1 MTNRPDDI
9 AIISVAG
16 RFPGA
21 NTVEQFW
28 QNLAAGVES
37 IQQFTEAEVLAAGV
51 DPACLQDPSYV
62 RAGAPLDDI
71 DCFDAAFFG
80 YSPREATLMDPQQRV
95 FLECAWEALERAGY
109 APTQCRDRI
118 GVYAGVSSNDYWQAL
133 QARPDLTATLGH
145 YQTLLGN
152 DKDFLSSRVSYKL
165 NLKGPSLTV
174 QTACSTSLVATV
186 LACQSLLTYQC
197 DMALAGGVSI
207 HTPQTAGY
215 RYQPGGIFSPDGH
228 CRAFDAQAQGTVGG
242 NGVGIVVLK
251 RLEEA
256 IAAGD
261 LIYAVIRGAAIN
273 NDGADKVGYTA
284 PSVAGQAAAIAEALA
299 LAEVEPE
306 TLAYLEAHGTGTALG
321 DPIEVAAL
329 TQAFHSSKRQFCAL
343 GSVKA
348 NIGHLDAAAGIAG
361 LIKTTLALHHRQL
374 PPSLHFE
381 QPNPQIDFANSPFY
395 VNTQRQDWPTNAP
408 LRAGVSAMGIGGTNA
423 HVVLEAAPG
432 RSPSSL
438 SRPWQVLLLSAKTAP
453 ALEQLADNLAQHLDT
468 HPELALADVAYTL
481 HGGRGAF
488 GQRRMLVCQSREAAI
503 AALRATSEP
512 NSQTQAQPAVAFL
525 FPGQGAQYVQ
535 MAQELYHSE
544 PDFQQT
550 IDHCAEL
557 LKSQLGWD
565 LRSLLYPHPDQ
576 LETAQAQL
584 QETAMAQ
591 PVLFAVEYA
600 LAQLWITWGIEP
612 QALLGHSLGEFVA
625 ACLAGVFSL
634 ADALHLVAL
643 RGQLMQQMPAGH
655 MLSVALSAEQVQ
667 PYLGDDCWLAVHN
680 APQLCVVS
688 GTVAAIATLQ
698 TRLEQDQISCRQ
710 LNTSHAFHSPLMESA
725 LAPFRQAVSQV
736 TLHPPQMPLMSN
748 VTGTWLTPAEATS
761 PEYWVRHLR
770 QPVQFSQGVSELLH
784 QSPTV
789 LLEVGPG
796 RTLATLA
803 RQQPLGDTQILTSLR
818 HPQEQIS
825 DAAFLLRT
833 LGQLWLTGVAIDGAA
848 FYRHEQRQRVLLPT
862 YPFERQRYWV
872 EPAPADAV
880 RPHPTATPPGRAPM
894 EQWFYL
900 PTWTRS
906 PIPFAPTAE
915 RSQRTWLLF
924 IDERGIGEQL
934 ARRLRATD
942 HAVVVVRAGA
952 QFEQQE
958 HDYCLNPNQPDD
970 YRALVRS
977 LRQAGQFPD
986 VIVHGWSLSLTTPAF
1001 NLNQW
1006 DTGLFA
1012 AAQDL
1017 GFYSVLYLTQ
1027 ALQQAELTEP
1037 LTLWLLTNQVHA
1049 VTGVER
1055 LCPEQATVVGTHAVI
1070 AQECPAIACR
1080 PVDVDVPDIL
1090 TPDLLGRLV
1099 ACLWSELLHS
1109 TGDRPTDA
1117 HIVAYRSQH
1126 RWTQTFEPLPIPAPE
1141 PLPQPLR
1148 PQGVYLITGG
1158 LAGIGNA
1165 LAEDLA
1171 QTAQARLAFLEA
1183 EPLPPR
1189 SDWPRWLAEQ
1199 PDSDPVCRKI
1209 RHLQRL
1215 ESLGAE
1221 VLVCTAEVSNLAQ
1234 VQGAIA
1240 QIEARWGALHG
1251 VMHTAE
1257 TTAEASF
1264 RPIQQTER
1272 QDSEWQ
1278 FAPKVKGLQ
1287 VLAQALAPKCLDFCL
1302 VQSSI
1307 ASQLG
1312 GFIAHAA
1319 ANWFMDA
1326 LMPALNQT
1334 QPTPW
1339 ISVNWEGWRFW
1350 NQVDAETSAAAATA
1364 TLSRQEGVETFKRVL
1379 TLRNIP
1385 QVVVSTTDLAPRM
1398 QQQRHRVER
1407 SPARPVAPDLP
1418 RADRPRNAIEQTVAS
1433 IWQDLLG
1440 IDDIGIHATFFDL
1453 GGHSLLA
1460 VQVMSRIRAAFQVE
1474 LPLRILLIE
1483 QPTIAGLAAAIA
1495 DQVSPA
1501 DQPSPA
1507 STDALDAIQDI
1518 LTDLEALSPEDLDAL
1533 LAKS

>member
-9 AIISVAG
+9 AIISLAG

-21 NTVEQFW
+21 KTVEQFW

-37 IQQFTEAEVLAAGV
+37 IQSFSEAEVLAAGV
-51 DPACLQDPSYV
+51 DQACLRDPSYV

-109 APTQCRDRI
+109 APTQCRDRV

-133 QARPDLTATLGH
+133 QARPDLTATVGH

-251 RLEEA
+251 RLEDA

-299 LAEVEPE
+299 LADVEPE
-306 TLAYLEAHGTGTALG
+306 TLSYLEAHGTGTALG
-321 DPIEVAAL
+321 DPIEIAAL
-329 TQAFHSSKRQFCAL
+329 TQAFNSSKRQFCAI

-361 LIKTTLALHHRQL
+361 LIKTAQALHHRQL
-374 PPSLHFE
+374 PPSLNFE
-381 QPNPQIDFANSPFY
+381 QPNPQINFASSPFY
-395 VNTQRQDWPTNAP
+395 VNTQRQDWPANSP

-423 HVVLEAAPG
+423 HVVLEAAPE
-432 RSPSSL
+432 RSPSSP
-438 SRPWQVLLLSAKTAP
+438 SRPWQVLLLSAKTPP
-453 ALEQLADNLAQHLDT
+453 ALEQVAHNLAQHLET
-468 HPELALADVAYTL
+468 HPEMALADVAYTL
-481 HGGRGAF
+481 HTGRVAF
-488 GQRRMLVCQSREAAI
+488 GQRRMLVCQNRDEAI
-503 AALRATSEP
+503 AALRAPSGP
-512 NSQTQAQPAVAFL
+512 AAQTQDHPTVAFL
-525 FPGQGAQYVQ
+525 FPGQGSQYVQ
-535 MAQELYHSE
+535 MAQELYQTE

-550 IDHCAEL
+550 IDYCAAL

-576 LETAQAQL
+576 IEAAQAQL
-584 QETAMAQ
+584 QETAIAQ
-591 PVLFAVEYA
+591 PVLFVVEYA
-600 LAQLWITWGIEP
+600 LAQLWITWGIQP
-612 QALLGHSLGEFVA
+612 QALLGHSLGEYVV

-643 RGQLMQQMPAGH
+643 RGQLMQQMPTGK
-655 MLSVALSAEQVQ
+655 MLSVALSADQVE
-667 PYLGDDCWLAVHN
+667 PYLGDECWLAVHN

-698 TRLEQDQISCRQ
+698 TRLERDNISCRR
-710 LNTSHAFHSPLMESA
+710 LKTSHAFHSPLMEAA
-725 LAPFRQAVSQV
+725 LEPFRQAVSQV
-736 TLHPPQMPLMSN
+736 TLHPPQIPLISN
-748 VTGTWLTPAEATS
+748 VTGTWLTPEEATS
-761 PEYWVRHLR
+761 PDYWASHLR

-803 RQQPLGDTQILTSLR
+803 RQQSLGDTQILTSLR
-818 HPQEQIS
+818 HPQEQVS
-825 DAAFLLRT
+825 DTAFLLRT
-833 LGQLWLTGVAIDGAA
+833 LGQLWLTGVAIDGSA
-848 FYRHEQRQRVLLPT
+848 FYRHERRQRVLLPT

-872 EPAPADAV
+872 EPAPAKPV
-880 RPHPTATPPGRAPM
+880 VPTAAAAELRAPI
-894 EQWFYL
+894 EDWFYL
-900 PTWTRS
+900 PTWIRS
-906 PIPFAPTAE
+906 HLPYVPTSDSS
-915 RSQRTWLLF
+915 RRTWLLF
-924 IDERGIGEQL
+924 VDERGICEQL
-934 ARRLRATD
+934 ARRLMATD
-942 HAVVVVRAGA
+942 HAVIVVRAGA
-952 QFEQQE
+952 QFQQQE
-958 HDYCLNPNQPDD
+958 NDYRLNPDQPED

-977 LRQAGQFPD
+977 LLQAGQFPNA
-986 VIVHGWSLSLTTPAF
+986 IVHGWSLSLTTPAF
-1001 NLNQW
+1001 NLNQF
-1006 DTGLFA
+1006 DADQFE

-1027 ALQQAELTEP
+1027 ALQQAELTKP
-1037 LTLWLLTNQVHA
+1037 LALWLLTNQVHA
-1049 VTGVER
+1049 VTGIELLR
-1055 LCPEQATVVGTHAVI
+1055 PEQATVVGTHAVI
-1070 AQECPAIACR
+1070 AQDCPTICCR
-1080 PVDVDVPDIL
+1080 SVDVAVPDLL
-1090 TPDLLGRLV
+1090 TSDLLGRIV
-1099 ACLWSELLHS
+1099 ACLWAELLHP
-1109 TGDRPTDA
+1109 TGDR
-1117 HIVAYRSQH
+1117 IIAYRSQH

-1141 PLPQPLR
+1141 PLPKPLR
-1148 PQGVYLITGG
+1148 AQGVYLITGG

-1165 LAEDLA
+1165 LAGNLA
-1171 QTAQARLAFLEA
+1171 QTVQARLAFLEP

-1189 SDWPRWLAEQ
+1189 SDWPHWLAEQ
-1199 PDSDPVCRKI
+1199 PNSDPVCRKI
-1209 RHLQRL
+1209 HHLQRL

-1221 VLVCTAEVSNLAQ
+1221 VLVCTAEVSHLAQ
-1234 VQGAIA
+1234 VQAAIA
-1240 QIEARWGALHG
+1240 QIEAHWEALHG

-1257 TTAEASF
+1257 ITAEASF
-1264 RPIQQTER
+1264 RPIQQTGR

-1278 FAPKVKGLQ
+1278 FVPKVKGLQ
-1287 VLAQALAPKCLDFCL
+1287 VLAEALAPKCLDFCL

-1326 LMPALNQT
+1326 LVPALNQS

-1350 NQVDAETSAAAATA
+1350 DEANTATSEVAATA
-1364 TLSRQEGVETFKRVL
+1364 TLSREEGIETFKRIL

-1385 QVVVSTTDLAPRM
+1385 QVVISTTDLIPRM
-1398 QQQRHRVER
+1398 QQQLHRLER
-1407 SPARPVAPDLP
+1407 SPVSTVAPDVP
-1418 RADRPRNAIEQTVAS
+1418 RSDRPRNAIEQTVAG

-1440 IDDIGIHATFFDL
+1440 IDEIGIHATFFDL

-1495 DQVSPA
+1495 AQISP
-1501 DQPSPA
+1501 DDES
-1507 STDALDAIQDI
+1507 STEALDAIQDI